1 MNKIG
6 IDLGGTKIEGILV
19 DETFETIER
28 KRIPTNQND
37 GYDSILQSIKNL
49 ILELTHGS
57 DEKFS
62 IGICTP
68 GALSLNSGL
77 IKNSNTQCLI
87 GKDLRNDL
95 QNILDHDILIENDA
109 NCFALAEAR
118 LGAGKNSN
126 IVFGVI
132 MGTGVGGGIIID
144 GKIHHGRT
152 NIAGEWGHHCLH
164 DEGNGCYCGNRGCV
178 ETYISGPALEK
189 NWLQLSGIT
198 QSLPEIIQNITN
210 PNFNNWKKTFLN
222 DFGEEFKI
230 LHQQLNQPNQTLLP
244 GRTGFRC
251 TTPDYLPMAGPLID
265 EVAFDSDFT
274 AIRKNLARYPR
285 QQAKFHS
292 GLYLNIGHGSRGLTS
307 APLCAELV
315 ASYIC
320 NENFPMAKD
329 HAEALLPARFL
340 IREMVRNKR

>member
-49 ILELTHGS
+49 ILELTHES

-95 QNILDHDILIENDA
+95 RNILDHDVSIENDA

-164 DEGNGCYCGNRGCV
+164 NEGNGCYCGNRGCV

-189 NWLQLSGIT
+189 NWSQLSSLN
-198 QSLPEIIQNITN
+198 QSLPEIIQNTDN
-210 PNFNNWKKTFLN
+210 PNFVNWKKTFLDN
-222 DFGEEFKI
+222 FGLSLANVIDILDPDMIILGGGVSNIDF
-230 LHQQLNQPNQTLLP
+230 L
-244 GRTGFRC
+244 
-251 TTPDYLPMAGPLID
+251 YD
-265 EVAFDSDFT
+265 EG
-274 AIRKNLARYPR
+274 KNLVYEKVFSDIIDTPIV
-285 QQAKFHS
+285 KNKL
-292 GLYLNIGHGSRGLTS
+292 GDS
-307 APLCAELV
+307 AGVFGAC
-315 ASYIC
+315 
-320 NENFPMAKD
+320 
-329 HAEALLPARFL
+329 LL
-340 IREMVRNKR
+340 

>member
-28 KRIPTNQND
+28 KRIPTNQDD
-37 GYDSILQSIKNL
+37 GYNSILQSIKNL
-49 ILELTHGS
+49 ILELTHES

-95 QNILDHDILIENDA
+95 QNILHHDVLIENDA

-118 LGAGKNSN
+118 LGAGKTLNL
-126 IVFGVI
+126 VFGVI

-152 NIAGEWGHHCLH
+152 NIAGEWGHHCIH
-164 DEGNGCYCGNRGCV
+164 DEGNSCYCGNRGCV

-189 NWLQLSGIT
+189 NWSRLSNLN
-198 QSLPEIIQNITN
+198 QSLPEIIQNKDN
-210 PNFNNWKKTFLN
+210 PNFVNWKKTFLHN
-222 DFGEEFKI
+222 FGLSLANVIDILDPDMIVLGGGVSNIDFLYDEGKNFVYEKVFSDTIDTPIVKNK
-230 LHQQLNQPNQTLLP
+230 LGDSAGVFGACLL
-244 GRTGFRC
+244 
-251 TTPDYLPMAGPLID
+251 
-265 EVAFDSDFT
+265 
-274 AIRKNLARYPR
+274 
-285 QQAKFHS
+285 
-292 GLYLNIGHGSRGLTS
+292 
-307 APLCAELV
+307 
-315 ASYIC
+315 
-320 NENFPMAKD
+320 
-329 HAEALLPARFL
+329 
-340 IREMVRNKR
+340 

>member
-49 ILELTHGS
+49 ILELTHES

-95 QNILDHDILIENDA
+95 QNILHHDVSIENDA

-126 IVFGVI
+126 LIFGVI

-164 DEGNGCYCGNRGCV
+164 DEGNSCYCGNRGCV

-189 NWLQLSGIT
+189 NWSQLSSLN
-198 QSLPEIIQNITN
+198 QSLPEIIQNTDN
-210 PNFNNWKKTFLN
+210 PNFVNWKKTFLN
-222 DFGEEFKI
+222 NFGLSLANVIDILDPDMIILGGGVSNIDF
-230 LHQQLNQPNQTLLP
+230 L
-244 GRTGFRC
+244 
-251 TTPDYLPMAGPLID
+251 YD
-265 EVAFDSDFT
+265 EG
-274 AIRKNLARYPR
+274 KNLVYEKVFSDIIDTPIV
-285 QQAKFHS
+285 KNKL
-292 GLYLNIGHGSRGLTS
+292 GDS
-307 APLCAELV
+307 AGVFGAC
-315 ASYIC
+315 
-320 NENFPMAKD
+320 
-329 HAEALLPARFL
+329 LL
-340 IREMVRNKR
+340 

>member
-28 KRIPTNQND
+28 KRIPTNQD
-37 GYDSILQSIKNL
+37 YGYDSILDSIKNL
-49 ILELTHGS
+49 ILELTRES

-95 QNILDHDILIENDA
+95 RNILDHDVSIENDA

-118 LGAGKNSN
+118 LGAGKNLN

-164 DEGNGCYCGNRGCV
+164 DEGNSCYCGNRGCV

-189 NWLQLSGIT
+189 NWSQLSNLN
-198 QSLPEIIQNITN
+198 QSLPEIIQNTDN
-210 PNFNNWKKTFLN
+210 PNFVNWKKTFLDN
-222 DFGEEFKI
+222 FGLSLANVIDILDPDMIILGGGVSNIDF
-230 LHQQLNQPNQTLLP
+230 L
-244 GRTGFRC
+244 
-251 TTPDYLPMAGPLID
+251 YD
-265 EVAFDSDFT
+265 EG
-274 AIRKNLARYPR
+274 KNLVYEKVFSDIIDTPIV
-285 QQAKFHS
+285 KNKL
-292 GLYLNIGHGSRGLTS
+292 GDS
-307 APLCAELV
+307 AGVFGAC
-315 ASYIC
+315 
-320 NENFPMAKD
+320 
-329 HAEALLPARFL
+329 LL
-340 IREMVRNKR
+340 

>member
-28 KRIPTNQND
+28 KRIPTNQDD

-49 ILELTHGS
+49 ILELTHES

-95 QNILDHDILIENDA
+95 QNILHHDVSIENDA

-189 NWLQLSGIT
+189 NWSQLSNLN
-198 QSLPEIIQNITN
+198 QSLPEIIQNTDN
-210 PNFNNWKKTFLN
+210 PNFVNWKKTFLN
-222 DFGEEFKI
+222 NFGLSLANVIDILDPDMIILGGGVSNIDF
-230 LHQQLNQPNQTLLP
+230 L
-244 GRTGFRC
+244 
-251 TTPDYLPMAGPLID
+251 YD
-265 EVAFDSDFT
+265 EG
-274 AIRKNLARYPR
+274 KNLVYEKVFSDIIDTPIV
-285 QQAKFHS
+285 KNKL
-292 GLYLNIGHGSRGLTS
+292 GDS
-307 APLCAELV
+307 AGVFGAC
-315 ASYIC
+315 
-320 NENFPMAKD
+320 
-329 HAEALLPARFL
+329 LL
-340 IREMVRNKR
+340 